1 MATSTAVTW
10 KLSLLVEFVVF
21 FSGVGGCG
29 AGWGLFPAW
38 VNAK

>member
-21 FSGVGGCG
+21 FFGGG
-29 AGWGLFPAW
+29 AGAELVGVYFLPG
-38 VNAK
+38 